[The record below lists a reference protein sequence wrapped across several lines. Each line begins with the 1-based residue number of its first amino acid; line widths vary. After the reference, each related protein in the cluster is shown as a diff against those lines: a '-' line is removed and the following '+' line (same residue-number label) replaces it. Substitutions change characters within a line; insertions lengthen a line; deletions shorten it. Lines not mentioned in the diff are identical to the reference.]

1 MTGVDLQ
8 HGKRLVV
15 TGLASIVLGMALLSA
30 ILLGSGGRNAGIVVA
45 RLVVVLLTSVMVY
58 RGHQWARWL
67 LGFFAVGGALAGL
80 VGVANA
86 GGSTAGIA
94 LFLPLVLL
102 FLVGVGIA
110 FVPTDARGFLQAQ
123 RAGVHT
129 DAIPPAI

>member
-1 MTGVDLQ
+1 MTGVDLP
-8 HGKRLVV
+8 HGKRLVMI
-15 TGLASIVLGMALLSA
+15 GLASIVLGMVLLSA
-30 ILLGSGGRNAGIVVA
+30 IIIGSGASNVGIVVA

-86 GGSTAGIA
+86 GGGTAGIA
-94 LFLPLVLL
+94 LFLPLVVLCL
-102 FLVGVGIA
+102 AGVGIA
-110 FVPTDARGFLQAQ
+110 FVSTDARGFLQAQ